1 MSESGDCRY
10 EREGYCG
17 YSQETVNALCKSRD
31 DRIRELEA
39 ENKKLK
45 ERIAEL
51 EQHNN
56 NFHGGGTGVNLYK
69 GKKP

>member
-51 EQHNN
+51 E
-56 NFHGGGTGVNLYK
+56 
-69 GKKP
+69 KPNAIDNDGNPIKTYYE